1 MFPSIVHPDS
11 EVRGHRGGEV
21 VYLSLDHVLAVQ
33 AEVKHTAVQVDGSF
47 RVQLLQ
53 NPIQGDERPCTADT
67 STNTHTHVKHQI
79 ITVQKL
85 REHILDK
92 E

>member
-1 MFPSIVHPDS
+1 MKLLSIVTQRS
-11 EVRGHRGGEV
+11 EVTGV

-33 AEVKHTAVQVDGSF
+33 AEVKHAAVQVDGSF

-67 STNTHTHVKHQI
+67 STNTHTHTLSTKSLQSRGLER
-79 ITVQKL
+79 TV
-85 REHILDK
+85 
-92 E
+92 

>member
-11 EVRGHRGGEV
+11 EVRGHSGGEV

-85 REHILDK
+85 RQHILDK

>member
-1 MFPSIVHPDS
+1 M
-11 EVRGHRGGEV
+11 

-53 NPIQGDERPCTADT
+53 NPIQGDERPCTSDT
-67 STNTHTHVKHQI
+67 STNTHTHTHVKHQI

>member
-1 MFPSIVHPDS
+1 M
-11 EVRGHRGGEV
+11 

-85 REHILDK
+85 RQHILDK